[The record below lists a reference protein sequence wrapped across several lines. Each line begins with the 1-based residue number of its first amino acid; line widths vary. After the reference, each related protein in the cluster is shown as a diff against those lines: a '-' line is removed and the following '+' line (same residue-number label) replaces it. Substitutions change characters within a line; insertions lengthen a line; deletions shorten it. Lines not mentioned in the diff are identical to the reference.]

1 MNQQTV
7 VDVIP
12 IDLFTIERS
21 TLEPSTWLVWGHSPD
36 DERHIFDEYDSLDEA
51 EKAYPNA
58 VTVLP
63 IYDDIDC
70 HPDYDAKTDSIVRE
84 QSDS

>member
-21 TLEPSTWLVWGHSPD
+21 TLEPSTWIVWGHSD
-36 DERHIFDEYDSLDEA
+36 DDDDFVQLFDSYDTLDEA
-51 EKAYPNA
+51 EKAYPDA
-58 VTVLP
+58 VT
-63 IYDDIDC
+63 ITADDFDW
-70 HPDYDAKTDSIVRE
+70 P
-84 QSDS
+84 SDTIPQ

>member
-1 MNQQTV
+1 MNQTTV

-21 TLEPSTWLVWGHSPD
+21 VLEPSTWVVWGHKG
-36 DERHIFDEYDSLDEA
+36 DEKVQLFDSYDSLDEA

-58 VTVLP
+58 VTVTA
-63 IYDDIDC
+63 DDFDW
-70 HPDYDAKTDSIVRE
+70 P
-84 QSDS
+84 SDTIPQ

>member
-21 TLEPSTWLVWGHSPD
+21 TLEPSTWIVWGHSD
-36 DERHIFDEYDSLDEA
+36 DNDDFVQLFDSYDTLDEA
-51 EKAYPNA
+51 EKAYPYA
-58 VTVLP
+58 VTIPSSRYCTCSFFTALNL
-63 IYDDIDC
+63 
-70 HPDYDAKTDSIVRE
+70 K
-84 QSDS
+84 